1 MDSLK
6 VAEAVIEG
14 SRLLQGS
21 QDQAQRMSDTDM
33 EAIEAVEN
41 AKEEVVTKL
50 RLVDVAFLTEICVEQ
65 NVTIPLKKAG
75 IKSALINLIVKYLSS
90 DPVEESEDGG
100 AQLLAGLNAKLDGKL
115 GAGTDDGS
123 GVKKEDPG
131 SGYSGK
137 KPLKKTLSQDQ
148 GGNGDSSKSGI
159 GSGGT
164 SSSNSVTVD
173 TGAVNNGTRLR
184 ADIKLKEFKIHSG
197 SIGGE
202 NQLDLEEVLYQVNE
216 GKALGY
222 STREIVSG
230 VIRAT
235 KPGSS
240 LRKYCQSRPDLNFE
254 TLVSQL
260 SSHYGTE
267 DSQEMLEQMR
277 RMKQEPTEKVVDYVH
292 RVMAMRNRILE
303 VNKQEEHDIGEA
315 VVRKACFKA
324 ISLGLRRDTIRLQ
337 AQQILLDIAVDDDDV
352 LERISEVAALDKKHL
367 QMINPNGATA
377 CSLNTEVQQ
386 SVSQVNVMQGTDM
399 LLAQLAQS
407 LSTHGNELAA
417 MRTRLDQ
424 MEQRW
429 GNQTSGDG
437 QSGRKGGKDVRFKLK
452 CASCEQKKLFCTHCA
467 LCGKGDHKQKD
478 CPLKNE

>member
-1 MDSLK
+1 
-6 VAEAVIEG
+6 
-14 SRLLQGS
+14 
-21 QDQAQRMSDTDM
+21 M

-50 RLVDVAFLTEICVEQ
+50 RFVEVAFLTEICVEL
-65 NVTIPLKKAG
+65 NVTIPPKKAG

-90 DPVEESEDGG
+90 DPVEDSEDGG
-100 AQLLAGLNAKLDGKL
+100 AQLLAELKTKLDGKL
-115 GAGTDDGS
+115 GTGRDDGA

-131 SGYSGK
+131 NGQLGK
-137 KPLKKTLSQDQ
+137 KPLKKTLGQDQ
-148 GGNGDSSKSGI
+148 GGKGDSSTSGI

-164 SSSNSVTVD
+164 NSSSVTVD
-173 TGAVNNGTRLR
+173 TGATNNGTRLR

-240 LRKYCQSRPDLNFE
+240 LRKYCQSRPDLNFD

-260 SSHYGTE
+260 RSHYGTE

-277 RMKQEPTEKVVDYVH
+277 KMKQEPTEKVVDYVH

-303 VNKQEEHDIGEA
+303 VNKQEEHDIGES
-315 VVRKACFKA
+315 VVRKACFRT

-337 AQQILLDIAVDDDDV
+337 VQQILLDIAIDDDDV

-377 CSLNTEVQQ
+377 CNLNTEVQQ
-386 SVSQVNVMQGTDM
+386 SVNQVNVTQGTDM

-437 QSGRKGGKDVRFKLK
+437 QSGRKGPKNVRFKLK
-452 CASCEQKKLFCTHCA
+452 CASCEQNKLFCTHCA

-478 CPLKNE
+478 CPEKN